1 MAPASLIV
9 FRSRSN
15 RFATPPSSG
24 FRNTPHFLLMFAVDS
39 AGLREGQER
48 LARDS
53 DHRAGDFE
61 TDNTGGLLSGLLA
74 EEDDLDRR
82 ALWRIGS
89 WGVGAVAAVVV
100 AVMANQSSLGL
111 KREQMAAAELS
122 RQAQQIQLAARE
134 NQSET
139 RRLASAVD
147 TLNGDRDRLY
157 SRVTSLEQG
166 LDSVTGSFIR
176 QLPPNAAASGPA
188 LATTE
193 PPAALAPVPVVAP
206 VATAAAATDKPA
218 TKATAPEPSLAT
230 ISSVAKDAPK
240 TESSKAEKTEA
251 AKSDAAKSDVARL
264 EPAKIE
270 PARTDASKVDVAK
283 ADIAKADVAKPDI
296 AKPDIAKPDVAKPDA
311 TKPDVAKTDPAK
323 TDPGKPEAAKT
334 PAATPATPL
343 VAAKS
348 FMAPPDPSATKL
360 IEPNK
365 PISPVT
371 ASPIPEVV
379 ASAPVSDEEADDAT
393 APKVALQRTEF
404 GVDLGTANSVN
415 GLRALWRGL
424 LKSRSNAP
432 LQALR
437 PVIMIKERTNGL
449 GMQLH
454 LVAGPLN
461 DAGAAAKICAIMTE
475 NERSCETSVF
485 DGQRLSFR
493 DDVTPA
499 PAAPAKPASRKRGTS
514 SKRAAVVVE
523 EPKKPETTS
532 SISSSIS
539 SMFGRK
545 SAQ

>member
-1 MAPASLIV
+1 
-9 FRSRSN
+9 
-15 RFATPPSSG
+15 
-24 FRNTPHFLLMFAVDS
+24 MFADDS
-39 AGLREGQER
+39 AGLREGQGR
-48 LARDS
+48 LAKNS
-53 DHRAGDFE
+53 DHLKDSFD
-61 TDNTGGLLSGLLA
+61 TDNTGGVLSGLLA

-134 NQSET
+134 NQNET
-139 RRLASAVD
+139 RRLANAVD

-176 QLPPNAAASGPA
+176 QLPPNAPVTPPTLPAIDPSAAQA
-188 LATTE
+188 
-193 PPAALAPVPVVAP
+193 APVIAP
-206 VATAAAATDKPA
+206 VATAAPVIEKPA
-218 TKATAPEPSLAT
+218 AKTPE
-230 ISSVAKDAPK
+230 SSPAVSAVAKDPAPAKAEPK
-240 TESSKAEKTEA
+240 TEKAEAFKA
-251 AKSDAAKSDVARL
+251 DVARL
-264 EPAKIE
+264 EAAKTEASKIDVSK
-270 PARTDASKVDVAK
+270 TDAARSEAAKADSAK
-283 ADIAKADVAKPDI
+283 ADIAKSDPAKPD
-296 AKPDIAKPDVAKPDA
+296 
-311 TKPDVAKTDPAK
+311 PAK
-323 TDPGKPEAAKT
+323 EAAKEASKA

-348 FMAPPDPSATKL
+348 FMAPPDPSASKL

-365 PISPVT
+365 PVSPVT
-371 ASPIPEVV
+371 AAPIPEVV
-379 ASAPVSDEEADDAT
+379 ASTPPVSDEEADEAT

-404 GVDLGTANSVN
+404 GVDLGTANSLN

-432 LQALR
+432 LLALR
-437 PVIMIKERTNGL
+437 PVIKIKESTKGL

-461 DAGAAAKICAIMTE
+461 DAGAAAKICAVMTE
-475 NERSCETSVF
+475 NKRNCETTVF
-485 DGQRLSFR
+485 DGQRLSLGG
-493 DDVTPA
+493 DEVTPA
-499 PAAPAKPASRKRGTS
+499 APEAATPAKPNNRGRRGYSKRTAAPA
-514 SKRAAVVVE
+514 AAAAPVE

-539 SMFGRK
+539 SMFSRK
-545 SAQ
+545 KPE

>member
-1 MAPASLIV
+1 
-9 FRSRSN
+9 
-15 RFATPPSSG
+15 
-24 FRNTPHFLLMFAVDS
+24 
-39 AGLREGQER
+39 

-82 ALWRIGS
+82 SLWRIGS

-100 AVMANQSSLGL
+100 AVMANQSSVGL

-122 RQAQQIQLAARE
+122 RQAQQIQLTARE

-157 SRVTSLEQG
+157 TRVTSLEQG

-176 QLPPNAAASGPA
+176 QLPPNAAAQGPA
-188 LATTE
+188 LATLQ
-193 PPAALAPVPVVAP
+193 PPAAPMLAPIVGP
-206 VATAAAATDKPA
+206 VATAAPVTEKPA
-218 TKATAPEPSLAT
+218 TKATVPEPNPAT

-240 TESSKAEKTEA
+240 AELGKPEKVEA
-251 AKSDAAKSDVARL
+251 AKTDATKSDVAKL
-264 EPAKIE
+264 EPAKSE
-270 PARTDASKVDVAK
+270 APKVDAAK
-283 ADIAKADVAKPDI
+283 ADIAKADVAKPDM
-296 AKPDIAKPDVAKPDA
+296 AKPDIIKADVAKADA
-311 TKPDVAKTDPAK
+311 SKA
-323 TDPGKPEAAKT
+323 DPGKPEAIKA

-360 IEPNK
+360 VEPSK
-365 PISPVT
+365 PISTVI

-379 ASAPVSDEEADDAT
+379 AATPPVSDEEADEAT

-437 PVIMIKERTNGL
+437 PVIKIKESTNGL

-461 DAGAAAKICAIMTE
+461 DAGAAAKICAVMTE
-475 NERSCETSVF
+475 NKRNCETTVF
-485 DGQRLSFR
+485 DGQRLSFNGEE
-493 DDVTPA
+493 VTRA
-499 PAAPAKPASRKRGTS
+499 PPETATPSKPTNRSRRGS
-514 SKRAAVVVE
+514 SKRAAAPSAPAAAE

-532 SISSSIS
+532 SIASSIS

-545 SAQ
+545 KPE

>member
-1 MAPASLIV
+1 M
-9 FRSRSN
+9 
-15 RFATPPSSG
+15 
-24 FRNTPHFLLMFAVDS
+24 
-39 AGLREGQER
+39 
-48 LARDS
+48 ARDS
-53 DHRAGDFE
+53 DHRAADFE

-122 RQAQQIQLAARE
+122 RQAQQIQLTARE

-139 RRLASAVD
+139 RRLANAVD

-176 QLPPNAAASGPA
+176 QLPPNAAVSPPTLPA
-188 LATTE
+188 TE
-193 PPAALAPVPVVAP
+193 PQAPAPVVAP
-206 VATAAAATDKPA
+206 VATAATTIEKPA
-218 TKATAPEPSLAT
+218 TKTPEPSPAT
-230 ISSVAKDAPK
+230 ISSVAKDLPK
-240 TESSKAEKTEA
+240 TEPAKTEKAETAKAEATKSDVAKLDPAKLEPAKTDASKADAAKTEA
-251 AKSDAAKSDVARL
+251 AKADA
-264 EPAKIE
+264 I
-270 PARTDASKVDVAK
+270 K
-283 ADIAKADVAKPDI
+283 ADM
-296 AKPDIAKPDVAKPDA
+296 
-311 TKPDVAKTDPAK
+311 AKTDA
-323 TDPGKPEAAKT
+323 GKAEAAKTLAAT

-348 FMAPPDPSATKL
+348 FMAPPDPSASKL

-365 PISPVT
+365 PVSAVV

-379 ASAPVSDEEADDAT
+379 ASTPPVSDEEADEAT

-404 GVDLGTANSVN
+404 GVDLRTANSVN

-437 PVIMIKERTNGL
+437 PVIKIKEATNGL

-461 DAGAAAKICAIMTE
+461 DAGAAAKICAVITE
-475 NERSCETSVF
+475 NSRSCETTVF
-485 DGQRLSFR
+485 DGQRLSFKS

-499 PAAPAKPASRKRGTS
+499 SPAAAPAKPAYRSKHGS
-514 SKRAAVVVE
+514 SKRAAAAAPVE
-523 EPKKPETTS
+523 EPWKPETTS

-539 SMFGRK
+539 SMFSRK
-545 SAQ
+545 KSE

>member
-1 MAPASLIV
+1 
-9 FRSRSN
+9 
-15 RFATPPSSG
+15 
-24 FRNTPHFLLMFAVDS
+24 MFAVDS

-48 LARDS
+48 LAKDS

-100 AVMANQSSLGL
+100 AVMANQSSPGL
-111 KREQMAAAELS
+111 KREQMAAADLA
-122 RQAQQIQLAARE
+122 RQAQQIQTTARE
-134 NQSET
+134 NQNET
-139 RRLASAVD
+139 RRLANAVD

-176 QLPPNAAASGPA
+176 QLPPNAAVSPPA
-188 LATTE
+188 LPTTE
-193 PPAALAPVPVVAP
+193 PSAAQAPAP
-206 VATAAAATDKPA
+206 VAAPVASAAPAIEKPA
-218 TKATAPEPSLAT
+218 TKATAPEPSPAT
-230 ISSVAKDAPK
+230 MSSVAKDPPK
-240 TESSKAEKTEA
+240 TEPGKAEKME
-251 AKSDAAKSDVARL
+251 AAKSDVAKL
-264 EPAKIE
+264 ESAKID
-270 PARTDASKVDVAK
+270 PTKSDAAK
-283 ADIAKADVAKPDI
+283 ADAAKADVAKTET
-296 AKPDIAKPDVAKPDA
+296 AKTETAKTETAKTETTKTDA
-311 TKPDVAKTDPAK
+311 TKPDVAKADTGKADS
-323 TDPGKPEAAKT
+323 GKPEAAKT

-360 IEPNK
+360 IEPGK
-365 PISPVT
+365 PVSAVV

-379 ASAPVSDEEADDAT
+379 ASTPPVSDEEADEAT

-404 GVDLGTANSVN
+404 GVDLGTANSLN

-437 PVIMIKERTNGL
+437 PVIMIKESTKGL

-461 DAGAAAKICAIMTE
+461 DAGAAAKICAVMTE
-475 NERSCETSVF
+475 NNRTCETTVF
-485 DGQRLSFR
+485 DGQRLSFKA
-493 DDVTPA
+493 DDVAPA
-499 PAAPAKPASRKRGTS
+499 PAAPAKPAFHKRSGS
-514 SKRAAVVVE
+514 SKRAAAVVE
-523 EPKKPETTS
+523 EPPKKPETTS

-545 SAQ
+545 SSQ

>member
-1 MAPASLIV
+1 
-9 FRSRSN
+9 
-15 RFATPPSSG
+15 
-24 FRNTPHFLLMFAVDS
+24 
-39 AGLREGQER
+39 
-48 LARDS
+48 
-53 DHRAGDFE
+53 
-61 TDNTGGLLSGLLA
+61 LA

-111 KREQMAAAELS
+111 KREQMAAAELT

-134 NQSET
+134 TQSET
-139 RRLASAVD
+139 RRLANAVD

-166 LDSVTGSFIR
+166 MDSVTGSFIR
-176 QLPPNAAASGPA
+176 QLPPNAPVTPPA
-188 LATTE
+188 LPAIDPSAQAT
-193 PPAALAPVPVVAP
+193 APVVAP
-206 VATAAAATDKPA
+206 VATAAPAMEKPA
-218 TKATAPEPSLAT
+218 TKTPEPSPAT
-230 ISSVAKDAPK
+230 VSAVAKDPPKAEPGK
-240 TESSKAEKTEA
+240 TEKAEA
-251 AKSDAAKSDVARL
+251 AKLA
-264 EPAKIE
+264 PAK
-270 PARTDASKVDVAK
+270 TDAPKVDTAK
-283 ADIAKADVAKPDI
+283 ADMAKAEVAKTDVAKADVAKT
-296 AKPDIAKPDVAKPDA
+296 DVAKTDATKPDA
-311 TKPDVAKTDPAK
+311 TK
-323 TDPGKPEAAKT
+323 EAANT

-365 PISPVT
+365 PVSPVVS
-371 ASPIPEVV
+371 APIPEVV
-379 ASAPVSDEEADDAT
+379 ASTPPVSDEEADEAT

-437 PVIMIKERTNGL
+437 PVIKIKEATNGL

-461 DAGAAAKICAIMTE
+461 DAGAAAKICAVMTE
-475 NERSCETSVF
+475 NKRNCETTVF
-485 DGQRLSFR
+485 DGQRLSFNGEEA
-493 DDVTPA
+493 TPV
-499 PAAPAKPASRKRGTS
+499 PAEAATPAKPTNRSRRGS
-514 SKRAAVVVE
+514 SKRAAAPSAPAAAE

-539 SMFGRK
+539 SMFSRK
-545 SAQ
+545 KPE

>member
-1 MAPASLIV
+1 M
-9 FRSRSN
+9 
-15 RFATPPSSG
+15 
-24 FRNTPHFLLMFAVDS
+24 
-39 AGLREGQER
+39 
-48 LARDS
+48 ARDS

-111 KREQMAAAELS
+111 KREQMAATELA
-122 RQAQQIQLAARE
+122 RQAQQIQTAARE
-134 NQSET
+134 NQNET
-139 RRLASAVD
+139 RRLANAVD

-176 QLPPNAAASGPA
+176 QLPPNAAAPRPA
-188 LATTE
+188 LATLE
-193 PPAALAPVPVVAP
+193 PPIAQAPAPVVGP
-206 VATAAAATDKPA
+206 VATAAPASEKPA
-218 TKATAPEPSLAT
+218 TKATIPEPSPAT
-230 ISSVAKDAPK
+230 ISSVAKDPPK
-240 TESSKAEKTEA
+240 TEPGKAAE
-251 AKSDAAKSDVARL
+251 AAKSDVAKL
-264 EPAKIE
+264 EPAKMD
-270 PARTDASKVDVAK
+270 PAKSDAPK
-283 ADIAKADVAKPDI
+283 ADAAKADVAKI
-296 AKPDIAKPDVAKPDA
+296 ETTKVDA
-311 TKPDVAKTDPAK
+311 TKPDVAKADASK

-334 PAATPATPL
+334 TTATPSTPL

-360 IEPNK
+360 IEPGK
-365 PISPVT
+365 PVSPVT
-371 ASPIPEVV
+371 SSPIPEVV
-379 ASAPVSDEEADDAT
+379 ASAPPVSDEEADEAT

-404 GVDLGTANSVN
+404 GVDLGTANSLN

-437 PVIMIKERTNGL
+437 PVIMIKESTKGL

-461 DAGAAAKICAIMTE
+461 DAGAAAKICAVMTE
-475 NERSCETSVF
+475 NDRSCETAVF
-485 DGQRLSFR
+485 EGQRLSFKS

-499 PAAPAKPASRKRGTS
+499 PAVPAKPASHKRGVS
-514 SKRAAVVVE
+514 SKRAAAVVE
-523 EPKKPETTS
+523 EPPKKPETTS

-545 SAQ
+545 SSQ

>member
-1 MAPASLIV
+1 M
-9 FRSRSN
+9 
-15 RFATPPSSG
+15 
-24 FRNTPHFLLMFAVDS
+24 
-39 AGLREGQER
+39 
-48 LARDS
+48 ARDS

-89 WGVGAVAAVVV
+89 WGVGAVAAVVI

-122 RQAQQIQLAARE
+122 RQAQQIQMAARE

-139 RRLASAVD
+139 RRLANAVD

-157 SRVTSLEQG
+157 SRVTGLEQG

-176 QLPPNAAASGPA
+176 QLPPNAAAPGPA
-188 LATTE
+188 LATLE
-193 PPAALAPVPVVAP
+193 PPAAPAPAPVVGP
-206 VATAAAATDKPA
+206 VATAAPASEKPA
-218 TKATAPEPSLAT
+218 TKATGPEPSPAT
-230 ISSVAKDAPK
+230 ISSVAKDPPK
-240 TESSKAEKTEA
+240 TEPGKPERVEA
-251 AKSDAAKSDVARL
+251 AKSDAAKSDVAKL
-264 EPAKIE
+264 EPAKTE
-270 PARTDASKVDVAK
+270 PARTEPPKADVAK
-283 ADIAKADVAKPDI
+283 ADATKADATK
-296 AKPDIAKPDVAKPDA
+296 ADA
-311 TKPDVAKTDPAK
+311 TKPDPVKTDAAN
-323 TDPGKPEAAKT
+323 PEAAKT
-334 PAATPATPL
+334 PTATPATPL

-371 ASPIPEVV
+371 SAPIPEVV
-379 ASAPVSDEEADDAT
+379 ASTPPVSDEEADEAT

-404 GVDLGTANSVN
+404 GVDLGTANSLN

-437 PVIMIKERTNGL
+437 PVIMIKESTKGL

-461 DAGAAAKICAIMTE
+461 DAGAAAKICAVMTE
-475 NERSCETSVF
+475 NSRSCETTVF

-493 DDVTPA
+493 SDDVAPP
-499 PAAPAKPASRKRGTS
+499 PAAPAKPASHKRGGI
-514 SKRAAVVVE
+514 SKRAAAVVE
-523 EPKKPETTS
+523 EPPKKPETTS

-545 SAQ
+545 SSQ

>member
-1 MAPASLIV
+1 M
-9 FRSRSN
+9 
-15 RFATPPSSG
+15 
-24 FRNTPHFLLMFAVDS
+24 
-39 AGLREGQER
+39 
-48 LARDS
+48 ARDS

-111 KREQMAAAELS
+111 KREQMAAVELT
-122 RQAQQIQLAARE
+122 RQAQQIQLTARE

-193 PPAALAPVPVVAP
+193 PPAALAPAP
-206 VATAAAATDKPA
+206 VLAPVTTAAAATDKPA

-240 TESSKAEKTEA
+240 TESGKAEKTES

-264 EPAKIE
+264 ESAKTE
-270 PARTDASKVDVAK
+270 PARTDASRVDAAKADVAK
-283 ADIAKADVAKPDI
+283 ADIAKV
-296 AKPDIAKPDVAKPDA
+296 DVAKPDA
-311 TKPDVAKTDPAK
+311 TKPDVAKTDPAR

-404 GVDLGTANSVN
+404 GVDLGTANSVS

-461 DAGAAAKICAIMTE
+461 DAGAAAKICAVMTE
-475 NERSCETSVF
+475 NERSCETTVF

>member
-1 MAPASLIV
+1 M
-9 FRSRSN
+9 
-15 RFATPPSSG
+15 
-24 FRNTPHFLLMFAVDS
+24 
-39 AGLREGQER
+39 
-48 LARDS
+48 ARDS
-53 DHRAGDFE
+53 DHRAGDFD

-122 RQAQQIQLAARE
+122 RQAQQIQMAARE

-157 SRVTSLEQG
+157 TRVTSLEQG

-176 QLPPNAAASGPA
+176 QLPPNAAVSPPVLPTIEPSAAQAPA
-188 LATTE
+188 
-193 PPAALAPVPVVAP
+193 PVVAP
-206 VATAAAATDKPA
+206 VATAAPAIEKSA
-218 TKATAPEPSLAT
+218 TKATGPEPSPAT
-230 ISSVAKDAPK
+230 ISSVAKDPPK
-240 TESSKAEKTEA
+240 TEPGKVEKVEA
-251 AKSDAAKSDVARL
+251 AKSDAAKSDVAKL
-264 EPAKIE
+264 EPAKESTKSDAPKADAVKADI
-270 PARTDASKVDVAK
+270 AKTDITKADVAK
-283 ADIAKADVAKPDI
+283 AD
-296 AKPDIAKPDVAKPDA
+296 
-311 TKPDVAKTDPAK
+311 
-323 TDPGKPEAAKT
+323 AAKT

-360 IEPNK
+360 IEPGK
-365 PISPVT
+365 PVSAVV

-379 ASAPVSDEEADDAT
+379 ASTPPVSDEEADEAT

-437 PVIMIKERTNGL
+437 PMIKIKESANGS

-461 DAGAAAKICAIMTE
+461 DAGAAAKICATMTE
-475 NERSCETSVF
+475 NKRSCETTVF
-485 DGQRLSFR
+485 EGQRLTMNA
-493 DDVTPA
+493 DEATPE
-499 PAAPAKPASRKRGTS
+499 PATPSKPANRSRRGS
-514 SKRAAVVVE
+514 SKRAAAPAAAAPAE

-532 SISSSIS
+532 SIASSIS

-545 SAQ
+545 KSE

>member
-1 MAPASLIV
+1 
-9 FRSRSN
+9 
-15 RFATPPSSG
+15 
-24 FRNTPHFLLMFAVDS
+24 MFAVDS
-39 AGLREGQER
+39 AGLREGHER

-82 ALWRIGS
+82 TLWRIGS

-122 RQAQQIQLAARE
+122 RQAQQIQMAARE
-134 NQSET
+134 NQNEA
-139 RRLASAVD
+139 RRLANAVD
-147 TLNGDRDRLY
+147 TLNSDRDRLY

-176 QLPPNAAASGPA
+176 QLPPNAAAPGPA
-188 LATTE
+188 LATLG
-193 PPAALAPVPVVAP
+193 PPAAQMRAPIIGP
-206 VATAAAATDKPA
+206 VATAAPAIDKPVM
-218 TKATAPEPSLAT
+218 KATAPEPTLAT
-230 ISSVAKDAPK
+230 VSSVAKDPPK
-240 TESSKAEKTEA
+240 TEPGNAEKAEA
-251 AKSDAAKSDVARL
+251 AKADAAKSNVAKL
-264 EPAKIE
+264 EPTKTE
-270 PARTDASKVDVAK
+270 PARTDASKADAAKADATKPDATKADVAK
-283 ADIAKADVAKPDI
+283 ADA
-296 AKPDIAKPDVAKPDA
+296 
-311 TKPDVAKTDPAK
+311 AKTDA
-323 TDPGKPEAAKT
+323 DKPEAVKETAKEVAKT

-365 PISPVT
+365 PISAVT

-379 ASAPVSDEEADDAT
+379 ASTSPVSDEEADEAT

-404 GVDLGTANSVN
+404 GVDLGTANSLN

-424 LKSRSNAP
+424 LQSRSNAP

-437 PVIMIKERTNGL
+437 PVIMIKESTKGL

-461 DAGAAAKICAIMTE
+461 DAGAAAKICAVMTE
-475 NERSCETSVF
+475 NSRSCETTVF
-485 DGQRLSFR
+485 DGQRLSFKA
-493 DDVTPA
+493 DDVTPPA
-499 PAAPAKPASRKRGTS
+499 AAPAKPASHKRGTT
-514 SKRAAVVVE
+514 SKRAAAAIE
-523 EPKKPETTS
+523 EPPKKLETTS

-545 SAQ
+545 GSQ

>member
-1 MAPASLIV
+1 
-9 FRSRSN
+9 
-15 RFATPPSSG
+15 
-24 FRNTPHFLLMFAVDS
+24 MFAVDS

-82 ALWRIGS
+82 TLWRIGS

-134 NQSET
+134 NQGET
-139 RRLASAVD
+139 RRLANAVD

-176 QLPPNAAASGPA
+176 QLPPNAPISLPA
-188 LATTE
+188 LAILE
-193 PPAALAPVPVVAP
+193 PPAAQPPAPVVGP
-206 VATAAAATDKPA
+206 VATAAPAIEKPA
-218 TKATAPEPSLAT
+218 TKATAAESSAAT
-230 ISSVAKDAPK
+230 ISSVAKDPPK
-240 TESSKAEKTEA
+240 TEPGKAAE
-251 AKSDAAKSDVARL
+251 AAKSDVAKL
-264 EPAKIE
+264 EPAKS
-270 PARTDASKVDVAK
+270 DAPK
-283 ADIAKADVAKPDI
+283 ADAAKADVAKTET
-296 AKPDIAKPDVAKPDA
+296 AKTETAKTETAKTETTKADA
-311 TKPDVAKTDPAK
+311 TKPDVAKADAAK
-323 TDPGKPEAAKT
+323 TDAGKPESAKT

-360 IEPNK
+360 IEPGK
-365 PISPVT
+365 PVSAVV

-379 ASAPVSDEEADDAT
+379 ASTPPVSDEEADEAT

-404 GVDLGTANSVN
+404 GVDLGTANSLN

-437 PVIMIKERTNGL
+437 PVILIKESTKGL

-461 DAGAAAKICAIMTE
+461 DAGAAAKICAVMTE
-475 NERSCETSVF
+475 NNRTCDTTVF
-485 DGQRLSFR
+485 DGQRLSFKS
-493 DDVTPA
+493 DDVAPA
-499 PAAPAKPASRKRGTS
+499 PAAPAKPAFHKRSGS
-514 SKRAAVVVE
+514 SKRAAAVVE
-523 EPKKPETTS
+523 EPPKKPETTS

-545 SAQ
+545 SSQ

>member
-1 MAPASLIV
+1 
-9 FRSRSN
+9 
-15 RFATPPSSG
+15 
-24 FRNTPHFLLMFAVDS
+24 
-39 AGLREGQER
+39 

-53 DHRAGDFE
+53 DHRAADFE

-139 RRLASAVD
+139 RRLANAVD

-176 QLPPNAAASGPA
+176 QLPPNAPVSLPA

-193 PPAALAPVPVVAP
+193 PSTAQTPAPVVAP
-206 VATAAAATDKPA
+206 VATAAPAIEKPA
-218 TKATAPEPSLAT
+218 TRATAPEPNPAT
-230 ISSVAKDAPK
+230 ISSVAKDPPK
-240 TESSKAEKTEA
+240 TEPGKAEKLE
-251 AKSDAAKSDVARL
+251 AAKSDVAKL
-264 EPAKIE
+264 EPAK
-270 PARTDASKVDVAK
+270 TDAPKVDAAK
-283 ADIAKADVAKPDI
+283 ADAAKADAAKADA
-296 AKPDIAKPDVAKPDA
+296 AKTDAAKTDATKTDA
-311 TKPDVAKTDPAK
+311 TKPDVAKADASK
-323 TDPGKPEAAKT
+323 TDPGKPEAAKA

-360 IEPNK
+360 IEPGK
-365 PISPVT
+365 PVSPVV

-379 ASAPVSDEEADDAT
+379 ASTPPVSDEEADEAT

-404 GVDLGTANSVN
+404 GVDLGTANSLN

-437 PVIMIKERTNGL
+437 PVIMIKESTKGL

-461 DAGAAAKICAIMTE
+461 DAGAAAKICAVMTE
-475 NERSCETSVF
+475 NDRSCETTVF
-485 DGQRLSFR
+485 DGQRLSFKS
-493 DDVTPA
+493 DDVAPA
-499 PAAPAKPASRKRGTS
+499 PAAPAKPTPHKRGAP
-514 SKRAAVVVE
+514 SKRAAAVVE
-523 EPKKPETTS
+523 EPPKKPETTS

-545 SAQ
+545 SSQ

>member
-1 MAPASLIV
+1 
-9 FRSRSN
+9 
-15 RFATPPSSG
+15 
-24 FRNTPHFLLMFAVDS
+24 MFADDS
-39 AGLREGQER
+39 AGLREGQGR
-48 LARDS
+48 LAKDS
-53 DHRAGDFE
+53 NHLADSFD

-100 AVMANQSSLGL
+100 AVLANQSSLGL
-111 KREQMAAAELS
+111 RREQLAAVELS
-122 RQAQQIQLAARE
+122 RQAQQIQMAARE
-134 NQSET
+134 NQNET
-139 RRLASAVD
+139 RRLANAVD

-176 QLPPNAAASGPA
+176 QLPPNAPVTPPTLPA
-188 LATTE
+188 VEQA
-193 PPAALAPVPVVAP
+193 PAPVIGPVT
-206 VATAAAATDKPA
+206 TAAPAIEKPKPPDP
-218 TKATAPEPSLAT
+218 TPAT
-230 ISSVAKDAPK
+230 ISSVAKDPPK
-240 TESSKAEKTEA
+240 TEPGKAEKAEAPKPDAARNEA
-251 AKSDAAKSDVARL
+251 AKAEAAKAGIARL
-264 EPAKIE
+264 EPAKTEI
-270 PARTDASKVDVAK
+270 ARTEAPK
-283 ADIAKADVAKPDI
+283 ADAAKPDL
-296 AKPDIAKPDVAKPDA
+296 AKPELVKIEPNKVDTSKPDVTKADAAKPDA
-311 TKPDVAKTDPAK
+311 
-323 TDPGKPEAAKT
+323 EKT

-365 PISPVT
+365 PVSAVV
-371 ASPIPEVV
+371 AAPIPEV
-379 ASAPVSDEEADDAT
+379 ATAPVSDEEADEAT

-404 GVDLGTANSVN
+404 GVDLGTANSLN

-437 PVIMIKERTNGL
+437 PVIKIKEATNGL

-461 DAGAAAKICAIMTE
+461 DAGAAAKICAVMTE
-475 NERSCETSVF
+475 NKRNCETTVF
-485 DGQRLSFR
+485 DGQRLSLGS
-493 DDVTPA
+493 DEATPATPETTPSSKPAGRSRRGYAKRTTAA
-499 PAAPAKPASRKRGTS
+499 PAAPA
-514 SKRAAVVVE
+514 E

-539 SMFGRK
+539 SMFSRK
-545 SAQ
+545 KPE

>member
-1 MAPASLIV
+1 
-9 FRSRSN
+9 
-15 RFATPPSSG
+15 
-24 FRNTPHFLLMFAVDS
+24 MFAVDS
-39 AGLREGQER
+39 AGLRENWES
-48 LARDS
+48 LAKDS
-53 DHRAGDFE
+53 DHLADGFD

-122 RQAQQIQLAARE
+122 RQAQQIHMTARE

-147 TLNGDRDRLY
+147 TLSGDRDRLY

-176 QLPPNAAASGPA
+176 QLPPTAAASGPA
-188 LATTE
+188 LATVE
-193 PPAALAPVPVVAP
+193 PSAATAPAPVVGP
-206 VATAAAATDKPA
+206 VATAAAVTEKPA
-218 TKATAPEPSLAT
+218 TKAPEPGPAT
-230 ISSVAKDAPK
+230 ISSVAKDLPK
-240 TESSKAEKTEA
+240 AESGKAEKKDA
-251 AKSDAAKSDVARL
+251 AKPDAAKSDVAKL

-270 PARTDASKVDVAK
+270 PARTDAPK
-283 ADIAKADVAKPDI
+283 ADANSA
-296 AKPDIAKPDVAKPDA
+296 DA
-311 TKPDVAKTDPAK
+311 TKADAAETD
-323 TDPGKPEAAKT
+323 TGKPEAT
-334 PAATPATPL
+334 ATPATPL

-365 PISPVT
+365 PVSPVT

-379 ASAPVSDEEADDAT
+379 ASAPPASEEEAEDAA

-415 GLRALWRGL
+415 GLRALWLGL

-432 LQALR
+432 LTALR
-437 PVIMIKERTNGL
+437 PVIKIKEATNGL

-461 DAGAAAKICAIMTE
+461 DAGAAAKICAVITE
-475 NERSCETSVF
+475 NKRSCDTTVF

-499 PAAPAKPASRKRGTS
+499 PTAPSKPTSHKRGT
-514 SKRAAVVVE
+514 SKRAAVAAPVE

-545 SAQ
+545 NAQ

>member
-1 MAPASLIV
+1 MAKV
-9 FRSRSN
+9 
-15 RFATPPSSG
+15 
-24 FRNTPHFLLMFAVDS
+24 
-39 AGLREGQER
+39 
-48 LARDS
+48 S

-134 NQSET
+134 TQNET

-157 SRVTSLEQG
+157 TRVTSLEQG

-176 QLPPNAAASGPA
+176 QLPPNAAAPGPA
-188 LATTE
+188 LATLE
-193 PPAALAPVPVVAP
+193 PPAVPTLAPIIGP
-206 VATAAAATDKPA
+206 VATAAPVTDKPT
-218 TKATAPEPSLAT
+218 TKATGPEPSPAT

-240 TESSKAEKTEA
+240 TEPGKPEKVEA
-251 AKSDAAKSDVARL
+251 AKTDAAKSDVARL
-264 EPAKIE
+264 EPAKSE
-270 PARTDASKVDVAK
+270 ASKVDVAK
-283 ADIAKADVAKPDI
+283 ADNAKADSAKADSAKADVAKPD
-296 AKPDIAKPDVAKPDA
+296 A
-311 TKPDVAKTDPAK
+311 TKADVAKTDASK
-323 TDPGKPEAAKT
+323 ADPGRPEAVKA

-360 IEPNK
+360 LEPANK
-365 PISPVT
+365 PLSLVV
-371 ASPIPEVV
+371 ASPIPEVE
-379 ASAPVSDEEADDAT
+379 AAAPPVSDEEADEAT

-432 LQALR
+432 LTALR
-437 PVIMIKERTNGL
+437 PVITIKEGTNGL

-454 LVAGPLN
+454 LVAAPN
-461 DAGAAAKICAIMTE
+461 DAGAAA
-475 NERSCETSVF
+475 RSARS
-485 DGQRLSFR
+485 
-493 DDVTPA
+493 
-499 PAAPAKPASRKRGTS
+499 
-514 SKRAAVVVE
+514 
-523 EPKKPETTS
+523 
-532 SISSSIS
+532 
-539 SMFGRK
+539 
-545 SAQ
+545 

>member
-1 MAPASLIV
+1 
-9 FRSRSN
+9 
-15 RFATPPSSG
+15 
-24 FRNTPHFLLMFAVDS
+24 MFADDS
-39 AGLREGQER
+39 AGLREGQGR
-48 LARDS
+48 LAKNSDHLRDS
-53 DHRAGDFE
+53 FD
-61 TDNTGGLLSGLLA
+61 TDNTGGVLSGLLA

-122 RQAQQIQLAARE
+122 RQAHQIQLAARE

-139 RRLASAVD
+139 RRLANAVD

-176 QLPPNAAASGPA
+176 QLPPNAPVTPPTLPA
-188 LATTE
+188 ID
-193 PPAALAPVPVVAP
+193 PAAQAAAPVVAP
-206 VATAAAATDKPA
+206 VATAAPAIEKPA
-218 TKATAPEPSLAT
+218 TKTPEPSPAT
-230 ISSVAKDAPK
+230 VSAVAKDPPK
-240 TESSKAEKTEA
+240 TEPSKAEKAEA
-251 AKSDAAKSDVARL
+251 FKADVARL
-264 EPAKIE
+264 EAAK
-270 PARTDASKVDVAK
+270 TDTAKSEAAKSEAAKAEAAKADSAK
-283 ADIAKADVAKPDI
+283 ADIAKTDAAKPDP
-296 AKPDIAKPDVAKPDA
+296 ARQ
-311 TKPDVAKTDPAK
+311 DPAK
-323 TDPGKPEAAKT
+323 EAAKESAKNPVAS

-365 PISPVT
+365 PVSSVT
-371 ASPIPEVV
+371 AAPIPEVV
-379 ASAPVSDEEADDAT
+379 ATAPVSDEEADEATT

-404 GVDLGTANSVN
+404 GVDLGTANSVS

-432 LQALR
+432 LKSLR
-437 PVIMIKERTNGL
+437 PVIMIKESSKGL

-461 DAGAAAKICAIMTE
+461 DAGAAAKICAVMTE
-475 NERSCETSVF
+475 SDRTCETTVF
-485 DGQRLSFR
+485 DGQRLSFKP
-493 DDVTPA
+493 DEVTPA
-499 PAAPAKPASRKRGTS
+499 SPSAAPAKPASRGKRGGS
-514 SKRAAVVVE
+514 SKRAAAAPVE

-539 SMFGRK
+539 SMFSRK
-545 SAQ
+545 KPE

>member
-1 MAPASLIV
+1 
-9 FRSRSN
+9 
-15 RFATPPSSG
+15 
-24 FRNTPHFLLMFAVDS
+24 
-39 AGLREGQER
+39 
-48 LARDS
+48 LANNS
-53 DHRAGDFE
+53 DHGAADFE

-74 EEDDLDRR
+74 DEDDLDRR

-89 WGVGAVAAVVV
+89 WGVGAVAAVIV
-100 AVMANQSSLGL
+100 AVMANQASLGL

-134 NQSET
+134 TQSET
-139 RRLASAVD
+139 RRLANAVD

-176 QLPPNAAASGPA
+176 QLPPNAAVSPPA
-188 LATTE
+188 LATLE
-193 PPAALAPVPVVAP
+193 PPAAAPPAPVVAP
-206 VATAAAATDKPA
+206 VATAAPSIEKPA
-218 TKATAPEPSLAT
+218 TKPTTPEPSPAT
-230 ISSVAKDAPK
+230 ISSVAKDPPK
-240 TESSKAEKTEA
+240 PEPGKPEKMEV
-251 AKSDAAKSDVARL
+251 AKTDVTRL
-264 EPAKIE
+264 EPAKPM
-270 PARTDASKVDVAK
+270 PARLDTAKTDLAKVDAAK
-283 ADIAKADVAKPDI
+283 ADAAKADAG
-296 AKPDIAKPDVAKPDA
+296 KPDV
-311 TKPDVAKTDPAK
+311 
-323 TDPGKPEAAKT
+323 GKEVQKRN

-365 PISPVT
+365 PVSAVV
-371 ASPIPEVV
+371 ASPMPEVV
-379 ASAPVSDEEADDAT
+379 AATPPVGDEEADEAT

-404 GVDLGTANSVN
+404 GVDLGTANSLN

-437 PVIMIKERTNGL
+437 PVIMIKESTSGL

-461 DAGAAAKICAIMTE
+461 DAGAAAKICAVMTE
-475 NERSCETSVF
+475 NERSCETTVF
-485 DGQRLSFR
+485 DGQRLAFKA
-493 DDVTPA
+493 DDVTPP
-499 PAAPAKPASRKRGTS
+499 PAAPAKPASHKRGAS
-514 SKRAAVVVE
+514 SKRAAPVAE
-523 EPKKPETTS
+523 EPPKKPETTS

-545 SAQ
+545 SSQ

>member
-1 MAPASLIV
+1 M
-9 FRSRSN
+9 
-15 RFATPPSSG
+15 
-24 FRNTPHFLLMFAVDS
+24 
-39 AGLREGQER
+39 
-48 LARDS
+48 ARDS
-53 DHRAGDFE
+53 DHRAADFE

-100 AVMANQSSLGL
+100 AVMANQSWLGL

-122 RQAQQIQLAARE
+122 RQAQQIQMAARE

-139 RRLASAVD
+139 RRLANAVD

-176 QLPPNAAASGPA
+176 QLPPNAAAPGPA
-188 LATTE
+188 LATLE
-193 PPAALAPVPVVAP
+193 PPAAQAPAPVVGP
-206 VATAAAATDKPA
+206 VATAAPSTDKP
-218 TKATAPEPSLAT
+218 TSGATAPNPAT
-230 ISSVAKDAPK
+230 ISSVAKDPPK
-240 TESSKAEKTEA
+240 TEPGKAAEA
-251 AKSDAAKSDVARL
+251 AKSDMAKL
-264 EPAKIE
+264 EPAKVD
-270 PARTDASKVDVAK
+270 PAKSDAPK
-283 ADIAKADVAKPDI
+283 ADAAKADVAKI
-296 AKPDIAKPDVAKPDA
+296 ETTKVDA
-311 TKPDVAKTDPAK
+311 TKPDVAKADASK

-360 IEPNK
+360 IEPGK
-365 PISPVT
+365 PVSPVT
-371 ASPIPEVV
+371 SSPIPEVV
-379 ASAPVSDEEADDAT
+379 ASTPPVSDEEADEAT
-393 APKVALQRTEF
+393 APKVALLRTEF
-404 GVDLGTANSVN
+404 GVDLGTANSLN

-437 PVIMIKERTNGL
+437 PVIMIKESTRGF

-461 DAGAAAKICAIMTE
+461 DAGAAAKICAVMTE
-475 NERSCETSVF
+475 NNRSCETTVF
-485 DGQRLSFR
+485 DGQRLSFKA
-493 DDVTPA
+493 DDVAPTPA
-499 PAAPAKPASRKRGTS
+499 VPAKPAPHKRGAS
-514 SKRAAVVVE
+514 SKRAAAVVE
-523 EPKKPETTS
+523 EPPKKPETTS

-545 SAQ
+545 SSQ